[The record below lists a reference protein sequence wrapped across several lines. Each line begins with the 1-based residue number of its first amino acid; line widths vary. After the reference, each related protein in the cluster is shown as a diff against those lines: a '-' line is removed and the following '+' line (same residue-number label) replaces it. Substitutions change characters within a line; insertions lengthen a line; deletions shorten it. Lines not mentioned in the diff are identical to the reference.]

1 MGDEDKK
8 VRPALAY
15 PDHPPEQH
23 SPASAP
29 PTDMRNKTPRR
40 TGPENTMKLLVLA
53 MAVAATTPKGEAAE
67 AQSPVLQLK
76 PKAAIV
82 STMSERN
89 APFAASPS
97 AEPGLELIPRP
108 DPRQEASRSSCSGER
123 SLCYDPGSGRIVYKP
138 ARNFMPDIPGFRRE
152 NISVRRDRIVFR
164 YSF

>member
-1 MGDEDKK
+1 
-8 VRPALAY
+8 
-15 PDHPPEQH
+15 
-23 SPASAP
+23 
-29 PTDMRNKTPRR
+29 
-40 TGPENTMKLLVLA
+40 MKLLVLA
-53 MAVAATTPKGEAAE
+53 MAFAATTPKGEAAQ
-67 AQSPVLQLK
+67 AQPPVLQLK

-82 STMSERN
+82 STMNERN
-89 APFAASPS
+89 APYAASPS
-97 AEPGLELIPRP
+97 AQSELELIPRP